1 MIKDAITDI
10 FEYIWPMIVIV
21 VTIISSIRIVYLI
34 NTKRTFKL
42 YEELISLSF
51 IIYILSLFYLV
62 TFQDVNY
69 GTSNYTPFKEMFRY
83 DVGSNLFIKN
93 VLGNIL
99 LFTPLG
105 FYAGYYTKSKKVIPI
120 FIIVALSSATV
131 EFTQLNIGRTFDID
145 DIILNT
151 VGGLLGSLLYKFGN
165 HLPKFTKKTWFLN
178 LITILLLGLF
188 LTYLLQI
195 YGMIDIE
202 MMRCFS
208 WTNLKLLMKQ
218 MKKLLN

>member
-21 VTIISSIRIVYLI
+21 VTILSSIRIIYLI
-34 NTKRTFKL
+34 NTKKNFKL
-42 YEELISLSF
+42 YEELVSLSF

-69 GTSNYTPFKEMFRY
+69 GDSNFIPFKEMFRY
-83 DVGSNLFIKN
+83 DVGSRLFFKN

-99 LFTPLG
+99 LFVPLG
-105 FYAGYYTKSKKVIPI
+105 FYAGYYTKSKKIIPM
-120 FIIVALSSATV
+120 FIIVAISSATI

-151 VGGLLGSLLYKFGN
+151 VGGVIGSLLYKFGE

-178 LITILLLGLF
+178 IITILLLALF
-188 LTYLLQI
+188 LTYILNI
-195 YGMIDIE
+195 YGLIDIE
-202 MMRCFS
+202 MMGC
-208 WTNLKLLMKQ
+208 LI
-218 MKKLLN
+218 

>member
-21 VTIISSIRIVYLI
+21 VTIIASIRIVYLI

-208 WTNLKLLMKQ
+208 
-218 MKKLLN
+218 